1 MTIKTQTLKQLKER
15 MKLDLF
21 KLSGRVAVVTG
32 GSSGIGKAM
41 AAGLAHYGARVVIA
55 GSNADKCEAA
65 AEELR
70 QIDALVL
77 PLPTDVSEP
86 DQVRA
91 MVERTMTEWGRI
103 DILINSAGVYHRASA
118 FEMTVEEW
126 RRVMAIDLDGTFYC
140 CQAAAGAMVETGRG
154 SIINITS
161 LSGLLG
167 YANESAYCAA
177 KGGLTMLTRALAVE
191 WAKLNIRVNA
201 IAPTWFYSPISARIL
216 DDPEKLADKL
226 RYIPLGR
233 VGHGD
238 DIVGASVFLASDASS
253 FITGQ
258 ILTVDG
264 GKFAML
270 GEW

>member
-1 MTIKTQTLKQLKER
+1 MTDQIQSLTQLKQR
-15 MKLDLF
+15 MNADLF
-21 KLSGRVAVVTG
+21 DLSGRVAVVTG

-41 AAGLAHYGARVVIA
+41 AAGLAHYGAKVVITS
-55 GSNADKCEAA
+55 SNTEKCEAA
-65 AEELR
+65 AKELK
-70 QIDALVL
+70 QIETQVL
-77 PLPTDVSEP
+77 PLRADVSQP
-86 DQVRA
+86 DQVTA
-91 MVERTMTEWGRI
+91 MVERTVNEWGRL
-103 DILINSAGVYHRASA
+103 DILINSSGIYHGTPAM
-118 FEMTVEEW
+118 EMTAEEW
-126 RRVMAIDLDGTFYC
+126 RRVMAVDLDGAFYC
-140 CQAAAGAMVETGRG
+140 CQAAGKAMAEAGKG

-167 YANESAYCAA
+167 YANEAAYCAA

-191 WAKLNIRVNA
+191 WAKLKIRVNA
-201 IAPTWFYSPISARIL
+201 IAPTWFYSPISAHIL

-226 RYIPLGR
+226 RYIPLDR

-238 DIVGASVFLASDASS
+238 DIVGAAVFLASDASN

-258 ILTVDG
+258 ILGVDG

>member
-1 MTIKTQTLKQLKER
+1 MAIQAQTLKQLKER
-15 MKLDLF
+15 MNQDIF
-21 KLSGRVAVVTG
+21 DLSGRVGIVTG

-41 AAGLAHYGARVVIA
+41 AAGLAHFGARVVIA
-55 GSNADKCEAA
+55 GSNPEKCEAA
-65 AEELR
+65 AGELR
-70 QIDALVL
+70 QIEAEVL
-77 PLPTDVSEP
+77 PLTVDVSRP
-86 DQVRA
+86 DQVAA
-91 MVERTMTEWGRI
+91 MVERTLTEWGRL
-103 DILINSAGVYHRASA
+103 DILINSAGIYHGVSA

-126 RRVMAIDLDGTFYC
+126 RRVMAVDLDGAFYC
-140 CQAAAGAMVETGRG
+140 CRAAGKAMADAGQG

-191 WAKLNIRVNA
+191 WAEFKIRVNA
-201 IAPTWFYSPISARIL
+201 IAPTWFYSPISSHIL

-226 RYIPLGR
+226 RYIPLDR

-238 DIVGASVFLASDASS
+238 DIVGAAVFLASDASN
-253 FITGQ
+253 FVTGQ